1 MFLWVSNLILY
12 YLEPNE
18 DCFGILKFEATE
30 KVIDDKT
37 FVKGTIKPNKSGAI
51 QTTVIE
57 KECSFQTWI
66 VNDVPEKNPLKGLHS
81 F

>member
-1 MFLWVSNLILY
+1 MYEWVPNLY

-18 DCFGILKFEATE
+18 DCFGIREFEAIE
-30 KVIDDKT
+30 KVIDYKT
-37 FVKGTIKPNKSGAI
+37 YVKGTIKPNKSGAT

-57 KECSFQTWI
+57 NECSFQTWI
-66 VNDVPEKNPLKGLHS
+66 VNDVPEKDPLKCLHS